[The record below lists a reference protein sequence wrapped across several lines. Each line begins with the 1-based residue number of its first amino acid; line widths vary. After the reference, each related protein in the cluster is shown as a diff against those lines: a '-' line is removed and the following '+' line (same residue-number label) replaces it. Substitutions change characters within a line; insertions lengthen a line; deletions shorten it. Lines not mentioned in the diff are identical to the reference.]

1 MKSIGNFEFEVT
13 IVMIPRLTDSDR
25 PTLIKG
31 VKTVLTDLKVPVTSG
46 PTIVD
51 VEDGVAE
58 YNK

>member
-1 MKSIGNFEFEVT
+1 MT